1 MASDNP
7 KIMNFNKFYKWFN
20 YQKKINKFKVKKV
33 NLREIKN
40 WNIKSDKISHATNKF
55 FKIVGIKV
63 RSNFYKKNWDQPI
76 ILQNEVGVLGII
88 KNPKSKKYLL
98 QAKVEPGNINKLQLA
113 PSVQATESN
122 YKGAHGG
129 KKVPYINFFLK
140 LKNKKK
146 HHQSEQGF
154 RYLNK
159 FNSNILIN
167 KSKIFKKGN
176 NFFWFSKEEIRKLIL
191 KKNLINMDTLSV
203 FSTTIKKKDIRESSI
218 NSKKKIFS
226 WFKKKDKKYYVKIKK
241 VKLASLKDWILNKY
255 KIYHK
260 KKKHFSVIGIDIKT
274 SKRENNKW
282 SQPILEGKKIAFA
295 GFIKKNINNHEHYL
309 CRYILKPG
317 LKKSV
322 VSCTVNTSDLL
333 NFKKDKNLSNL
344 DKNYIKKYFLKKN
357 HKVEYDNILS
367 EEGGRFYKCQIR
379 YMIINVGFNE
389 LNKIADNYIWLS
401 HNQIIDLIEKKRL
414 DIESRLLF
422 ACGNIENIK

>member
-7 KIMNFNKFYKWFN
+7 KMMKFNNFNKWFKH
-20 YQKKINKFKVKKV
+20 QKKINKFKVKKV

-40 WNIKSDKISHATNKF
+40 WKI
-55 FKIVGIKV
+55 
-63 RSNFYKKNWDQPI
+63 RSDQPI
-76 ILQNEVGVLGII
+76 ILQNEVGILGII
-88 KNPKSKKYLL
+88 KNPKTKKYLL

-140 LKNKKK
+140 LKNRKKY
-146 HHQSEQGF
+146 HQSEQGF

-167 KSKIFKKGN
+167 KRKFFKKEN
-176 NFFWFSKEEIRKLIL
+176 NFFWLSKEEIKKLIL
-191 KKNLINMDTLSV
+191 KKNIINMDTLSV
-203 FSTTIKKKDIRESSI
+203 FSTAVKKKFISQTSI
-218 NSKKKIFS
+218 NSKKKVYR
-226 WFKKKDKKYYVKIKK
+226 WFKKNDKKYYINCKK
-241 VKLASLKDWILNKY
+241 VKLVFLKDWIFNKY

-260 KKKHFSVIGIDIKT
+260 NKKHFSVIGIDVKT
-274 SKRENNKW
+274 SKRENNRW

-295 GFIKKNINNHEHYL
+295 GFIKKNINNNEHYL

-333 NFKKDKNLSNL
+333 NFNKDKNLSSL
-344 DKNYIKKYFLKKN
+344 DKNYIKNYFLKKN

-379 YMIINVGFNE
+379 YMIISVNFDK

-401 HNQIIDLIEKKRL
+401 HNQIIDLIENKRL

>member
-40 WNIKSDKISHATNKF
+40 WNVKSDKISHATNKF

-203 FSTTIKKKDIRESSI
+203 FSTAIKKKDIRESSI

-226 WFKKKDKKYYVKIKK
+226 WF
-241 VKLASLKDWILNKY
+241 
-255 KIYHK
+255 
-260 KKKHFSVIGIDIKT
+260 
-274 SKRENNKW
+274 
-282 SQPILEGKKIAFA
+282 
-295 GFIKKNINNHEHYL
+295 
-309 CRYILKPG
+309 
-317 LKKSV
+317 
-322 VSCTVNTSDLL
+322 
-333 NFKKDKNLSNL
+333 
-344 DKNYIKKYFLKKN
+344 
-357 HKVEYDNILS
+357 
-367 EEGGRFYKCQIR
+367 
-379 YMIINVGFNE
+379 
-389 LNKIADNYIWLS
+389 
-401 HNQIIDLIEKKRL
+401 
-414 DIESRLLF
+414 
-422 ACGNIENIK
+422 